1 MDNCNKLINKYL
13 VTIGGWNQYSSSQ
26 CILIVSLV
34 LASYLYTVYRLFQ
47 IKRENSVLI
56 QTIATRTQSFE
67 STLNEL
73 KESSGRMA
81 NQIRFISI
89 LLASISHD
97 IQSPLRYVSLT
108 ASGIPDLLRTGQ
120 IDKTVQLGQIISDV
134 SKTTSNLM
142 EAMVDY
148 IKIQIYGNTVKAE
161 TIFLRELIESKVKF
175 FKAAAELTGTH
186 ISIKCSPE
194 TTVDSDYHLLSIIL
208 HNLLD
213 NACKYTRRG
222 LIVIDAHA
230 NQEGKTEINISNTG
244 LGLSTK
250 AVELINQDAGDSS
263 EATPPREKRIFGL
276 GLFIVKELVR
286 FLNIKINVSQED
298 KTHFKL
304 VFNGR
309 YETDNS

>member
-1 MDNCNKLINKYL
+1 MDNCNKLINKCL
-13 VTIGGWNQYSSSQ
+13 VTVGGWNQYSSSQ
-26 CILIVSLV
+26 SILIVSLV
-34 LASYLYTVYRLFQ
+34 LAGYIYTVYRLFQ
-47 IKRENSVLI
+47 IKGENTVLI
-56 QTIATRTQSFE
+56 ETIATRTQSFE
-67 STLNEL
+67 STLTEQ
-73 KESSGRMA
+73 KEYKDRMA

-89 LLASISHD
+89 LLASITHD

-120 IDKTVQLGQIISDV
+120 IDKTAQLGQIIYDV

-142 EAMVDY
+142 EDMVDY
-148 IKIQIYGNTVKAE
+148 IKFQIYGSAVKVE
-161 TIFLRELIESKVKF
+161 TIFLLELIDSKVKI

-222 LIVIDAHA
+222 FILIDACA

-250 AVELINQDAGDSS
+250 AVELINQDTGDSS
-263 EATPPREKRIFGL
+263 VATPPREKRIFGL
-276 GLFIVKELVR
+276 GLVIVKELAR
-286 FLNIKINVSQED
+286 LLNIRINVSQED

-304 VFNGR
+304 VFSAG
-309 YETDNS
+309 YETENS